1 MTFQFILGLICGRT
15 LAISSE
21 QAGPLQQNVV
31 MYPWC
36 VGVTWGCSW
45 EWITKDGIRDGSC
58 CSNLGLPFFAKPYFS
73 ILDFWTFKSAARLQA
88 GQWSTRLLLVTGDS
102 STLLFGSC
110 FVPLVLYFLWRGP
123 MGFSFDTPPTFS
135 RKSHF
140 LQLNQ
145 NKCQSTVNSVDVCYD
160 SEVNSG
166 LMPRKH
172 GTSRS
177 VDEAQVLD
185 LASEEWFKCCQY
197 WGRCTSGISQLSCA
211 LRKWGSTSPSLVPA
225 MPCP

>member
-102 STLLFGSC
+102 STLLFGPC

-123 MGFSFDTPPTFS
+123 MGFSFDPP
-135 RKSHF
+135 HF
-140 LQLNQ
+140 FQEIPLF
-145 NKCQSTVNSVDVCYD
+145 TVESEQMSVHSKLSWC
-160 SEVNSG
+160 
-166 LMPRKH
+166 L
-172 GTSRS
+172 
-177 VDEAQVLD
+177 L
-185 LASEEWFKCCQY
+185 WFRGKQ
-197 WGRCTSGISQLSCA
+197 WTHA
-211 LRKWGSTSPSLVPA
+211 
-225 MPCP
+225 